1 MATLHIENTVRDFE
15 TWKAVFDKFE
25 RFRIENRMR
34 AYRVSRLVAEPNRVT
49 VDMDFDSVEDASSF
63 RGALEKIWQ
72 TPQSKEQLVSHEVPE
87 LLDVVEQ
94 RTL

>member
-15 TWKAVFDKFE
+15 TWKAVFDDFE
-25 RFRIENRMR
+25 RFRIESRVR
-34 AYRVSRLVAEPNRVT
+34 GYRVSRLVTDPNRVT
-49 VDMDFDSVEDASSF
+49 IDIDFDSVEDASSF
-63 RGALEKIWQ
+63 GGALEKIWR
-72 TPQSKEQLVSHEVPE
+72 TPQSKEQLVSHGTPQ